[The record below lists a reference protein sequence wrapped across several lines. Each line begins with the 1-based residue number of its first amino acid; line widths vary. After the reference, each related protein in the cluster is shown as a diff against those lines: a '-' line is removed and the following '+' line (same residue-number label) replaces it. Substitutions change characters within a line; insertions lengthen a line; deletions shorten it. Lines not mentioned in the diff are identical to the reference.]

1 MKLCVSTLG
10 CCEWSLNKF
19 VGFLKDLGVSGLG
32 IRGLDNIMD
41 TNKFDCLKNE
51 NELTDFG
58 KGEIPIKKII
68 SMLKADGYDGYT
80 YPLSTSANGIL
91 SFSAPEI
98 AFPEFVNYIKNI
110 IE

>member
-68 SMLKADGYDGYT
+68 SMLKADGYDGYISFEHERKWHPELFCT
-80 YPLSTSANGIL
+80 RNSLSR
-91 SFSAPEI
+91 
-98 AFPEFVNYIKNI
+98 VC
-110 IE
+110 